1 MTPPAQRG
9 GPGGDAPAPGGS
21 APAWRGPDAPALADL
36 RNCIHCG
43 FCLPAC
49 PTYLATGQELES
61 PRGRLHLIRAVV
73 EGRAEPTAALLG
85 HLDLCLQCR
94 ACETACPSGVPYGR
108 IMEDARASVMG
119 EPAGESGAP
128 PPRRPVAWRLRALV
142 LRHVVARPRALRAL
156 AALGRLY
163 GRSGLQR
170 LLRGPLARALPAGLR
185 WREGQLPDRWPPP
198 FRASGRLT
206 AAAGAGRRVAL
217 LTGCIHGELF
227 PETHEATVRVLD
239 RLGVEVVAP
248 PEQRCCGALH
258 AHAGDAGAAR
268 ALARANIAAFEEAG
282 VEGVV
287 VNAAGCGAAMKEYG
301 RLLRH
306 DPAWAARAERF
317 ASGVRDVLE
326 FVAAEPF
333 AERGLGRVEQS
344 VTLQE
349 ACHLAHAQRVREA
362 PRAILRAIPGVRL
375 VEMATPDRCCG
386 SAGIYSAVQPEM
398 SARVL
403 GTKMED
409 VASTGAAVVATA
421 NPGCT
426 LQLRAGIRRHGIDAD
441 ARHVIELLDESY
453 RAGSPRRP

>member
-1 MTPPAQRG
+1 MTAGAGRAPLTGHEHRAAPGTPAWAG
-9 GPGGDAPAPGGS
+9 ADAPS
-21 APAWRGPDAPALADL
+21 LEDL

-49 PTYLATGQELES
+49 PTYAATGQELES

-73 EGRAEPTAALLG
+73 EGRAQPTAALLG

-108 IMEDARASVMG
+108 IMEDARASVLAA
-119 EPAGESGAP
+119 PAEGSR
-128 PPRRPVAWRLRALV
+128 PPRRPLAWRLRALV
-142 LRHVVARPRALRAL
+142 LREVVSRPRALRFL
-156 AALGRLY
+156 TSLVRLY

-170 LLRGPLARALPAGLR
+170 LVRGPLARALPARLR
-185 WREGQLPDRWPPP
+185 WREGQLPDRWPAP

-206 AAAGAGRRVAL
+206 RPAEPGGRAAL

-227 PETHEATVRVLD
+227 PETHEATVRVLA
-239 RLGVEVVAP
+239 RLGVELVAP
-248 PEQRCCGALH
+248 AAQRCCGALH
-258 AHAGDAGAAR
+258 AHAGDAEQAR
-268 ALARANIAAFEEAG
+268 SLARANIAAFEEAG
-282 VEGVV
+282 VEEIV

-306 DPAWAARAERF
+306 DPAWAERAERF
-317 ASGVRDVLE
+317 AGRVRDVLE
-326 FVAAEPF
+326 FVAARPF
-333 AERGLGRVEQS
+333 AEAGLGRVERS

-349 ACHLAHAQRVREA
+349 ACHLAHGQRIHEA
-362 PRAILRAIPGVRL
+362 PRTILRAIPGMQL

-403 GTKMED
+403 ETKMGD
-409 VASTGAAVVATA
+409 IAGTGASVVATA

-426 LQLRAGIRRHGIDAD
+426 LQLRAGIRRRGLEAE
-441 ARHVIELLDESY
+441 ARHVIEILDEAY
-453 RAGSPRRP
+453 RAGAPRRP